1 MVLAPDTRARDL
13 RPPLLRHSVLE
24 FGRVVLEMSSTAL
37 LAPVLRT
44 LPRGDGHTIM
54 TIPGFMGAD
63 GSTSRLRK
71 FLGERGYKAIPWGL
85 GRNGA
90 EVRPASLDEFLEHRH
105 QTENLIAEKLEA
117 EFIATGRKLSLIGWS
132 LGGLVFSG
140 AGPPLSPVGAP
151 GDHPGHALRGSPRHL
166 DLQADGSRLQRPGGG
181 G

>member
-1 MVLAPDTRARDL
+1 MASAPVTRARDL
-13 RPPLLRHSVLE
+13 RPPRLRHSVME

-37 LAPVLRT
+37 LAPVLKT

-71 FLGERGYKAIPWGL
+71 FLTGRGYKAIPWGL

-90 EVRPASLDEFLEHRH
+90 EVRPASLDEFLEHRY

-117 EFIATGRKLSLIGWS
+117 EFIATGRKVSLIGWS
-132 LGGLVFSG
+132 LGG
-140 AGPPLSPVGAP
+140 
-151 GDHPGHALRGSPRHL
+151 
-166 DLQADGSRLQRPGGG
+166 
-181 G
+181 